1 MKFKTKVKCFSM
13 EANGL
18 CSLQKC
24 AEPAVTKL
32 KTQNAKKPQTHNYKI
47 RESRRHNKTN
57 KRQIKSAFKNVEK
70 GENKSKRYNSQII
83 F

>member
-1 MKFKTKVKCFSM
+1 MCRTSSDKT
-13 EANGL
+13 EN
-18 CSLQKC
+18 
-24 AEPAVTKL
+24 TKY
-32 KTQNAKKPQTHNYKI
+32 KKKQTHNYKI

>member
-1 MKFKTKVKCFSM
+1 M

-32 KTQNAKKPQTHNYKI
+32 KIQKKQTHNYKI

-57 KRQIKSAFKNVEK
+57 KRQNLLLKMSKKEKIKVK
-70 GENKSKRYNSQII
+70 GTIVK
-83 F
+83 

>member
-1 MKFKTKVKCFSM
+1 MDYVVCKNVQQWTSSDKT
-13 EANGL
+13 EN
-18 CSLQKC
+18 
-24 AEPAVTKL
+24 TKY
-32 KTQNAKKPQTHNYKI
+32 KKNQTHNYKI

-70 GENKSKRYNSQII
+70 GENKSKRYNSKII

>member
-1 MKFKTKVKCFSM
+1 MDYVVFKNVQNQQWQNWKHKI
-13 EANGL
+13 
-18 CSLQKC
+18 QK
-24 AEPAVTKL
+24 K
-32 KTQNAKKPQTHNYKI
+32 QTHNYKI

-70 GENKSKRYNSQII
+70 RENKSKRYNSQII

>member
-1 MKFKTKVKCFSM
+1 M

-32 KTQNAKKPQTHNYKI
+32 KIQKKQTHNYKI

-70 GENKSKRYNSQII
+70 RENKSKRYNSQII